1 MLLLRIKMGSLGP
14 TEGSFFRQGHDLD
27 LVFIRQSRLE
37 FLLVFLLS
45 SCVFSTQ
52 PVGLGARR
60 IGTCVFSAV
69 PVVIAAGPR
78 ARSCS

>member
-1 MLLLRIKMGSLGP
+1 MLLRRIQRGSLGP

-45 SCVFSTQ
+45 SCVFSALSQ
-52 PVGLGARR
+52 LGLAPVAFED
-60 IGTCVFSAV
+60 VYSAQ
-69 PVVIAAGPR
+69 
-78 ARSCS
+78 

>member
-69 PVVIAAGPR
+69 VIAAGPR